1 MKFYKVYF
9 IFFLLFQT
17 ACDNIPKEKEK
28 KIRHKTVYVS
38 PIPKQDTAYAAKR
51 PEAAQGKHFPY
62 LEYLFSSYDLV
73 NILSLDSSIQV
84 ELRYAGTNNFLK
96 RNLYDG
102 LKNAYFNCETALKI
116 CNAQHFLKETHPN
129 YSILILDAARPWH
142 IQKVMWDSLKMKPEI
157 KYSYLSPPNEA
168 SLHNYGCAVDATI
181 IDLQTGKELDMGTD
195 FDHFGKL
202 SQLIYEEE
210 FLKTGELSQQ
220 AYDNRKLLRN
230 TMQKA
235 QLKPINSEWW
245 HFSICTKPEAVM
257 RFKLIR

>member
-1 MKFYKVYF
+1 MKIYKAYF
-9 IFFLLFQT
+9 IFPLLFQI
-17 ACDNIPKEKEK
+17 ACDYHSKENEK
-28 KIRHKTVYVS
+28 KIKHKTVYVS
-38 PIPKQDTAYAAKR
+38 PILEHDTANIVKR
-51 PEAAQGKHFPY
+51 PDAPQGKHFPY

-73 NILSLDSSIQV
+73 NIARLDSTIQI
-84 ELRYAGTNNFLK
+84 ELRYAGINNFLG

-116 CNAQHFLKETHPN
+116 CNAQYFLKDTMPN
-129 YSILILDAARPWH
+129 YSLLILDAARPWH

-168 SLHNYGCAVDATI
+168 SLHNYGCAVDVTI
-181 IDLQTGKELDMGTD
+181 LDLQTGKELDMGTG

-220 AYDNRKLLRN
+220 AYNNRKLLRSV
-230 TMQKA
+230 MQKA
-235 QLKPINSEWW
+235 KLKPINSEWW